1 MRRAGDSLSVV
12 SGRLSNAWAAH
23 AGQVSGMGEIFG
35 DDPVSS
41 LIGASYQ
48 AAHQIAEQSY
58 ASVAASFDGFGQALH
73 VMADGYEQT
82 DQAEADAISSVAQ
95 EP

>member
-1 MRRAGDSLSVV
+1 
-12 SGRLSNAWAAH
+12 
-23 AGQVSGMGEIFG
+23 MGEIFG

-73 VMADGYEQT
+73 AMADGCHCNTVDTAHPPSCCHVHGEG
-82 DQAEADAISSVAQ
+82 
-95 EP
+95 